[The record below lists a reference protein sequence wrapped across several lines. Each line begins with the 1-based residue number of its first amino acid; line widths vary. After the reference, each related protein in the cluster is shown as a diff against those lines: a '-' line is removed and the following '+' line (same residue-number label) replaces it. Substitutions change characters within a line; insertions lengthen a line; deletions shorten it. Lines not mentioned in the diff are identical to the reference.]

1 MKGKMQIEFDFD
13 ELEQLQIVAGAKDL
27 AYACSD
33 FKSKLKWLG
42 KDDADFDAIKDAWD
56 ECMSDVW
63 HLF

>member
-1 MKGKMQIEFDFD
+1 MQIEFDFD
-13 ELEQLQIVAGAKDL
+13 ELEQLQIVAGATDL

-33 FKSKLKWLG
+33 FKNKLKWLG
-42 KDDADFDAIKDAWD
+42 KAIKDAWD

>member
-1 MKGKMQIEFDFD
+1 M
-13 ELEQLQIVAGAKDL
+13 IVAGATDL

-33 FKSKLKWLG
+33 FKNKLKWLG
-42 KDDADFDAIKDAWD
+42 KDDADFDTIKDAWD